1 MHLLQKLLPLLLV
14 LSAVLP
20 LYDVNIS
27 LYYRA
32 LSKSIQHRL
41 ITASLSNKSVLE
53 MVTYHLSTLLLFVRV
68 LQLSVHDPAVQGE
81 NTE

>member
-1 MHLLQKLLPLLLV
+1 MHLLKKLLPLLLV
-14 LSAVLP
+14 PSAVLP

-32 LSKSIQHRL
+32 PSKSIQHRL
-41 ITASLSNKSVLE
+41 ITASLYNKSVLE